1 MRRKQTMARLSNT
14 GPESAEATDSVGALP
29 QQKPRVLKLNKMGGM
44 AGQSA
49 PDLRAVQ
56 ERERQASDKGAAGRR
71 GSAFTLHHAACCRL
85 GSSLTG
91 PLC

>member
-1 MRRKQTMARLSNT
+1 MARISNT

-71 GSAFTLHHAACCRL
+71 GSAFAPSHAGCCRL
-85 GSSLTG
+85 DSSLTC

>member
-1 MRRKQTMARLSNT
+1 MARLSNT

-56 ERERQASDKGAAGRR
+56 ERERQASDKGAGGRR
-71 GSAFTLHHAACCRL
+71 GSTSAPSHVAV
-85 GSSLTG
+85 LTRR
-91 PLC
+91 